1 MIELKNDQ
9 QILNPPIHTNI
20 FLKDMVFS
28 LQIFEVLAS
37 EAEIQVCLLKILKR
51 EIN

>member
-1 MIELKNDQ
+1 
-9 QILNPPIHTNI
+9 
-20 FLKDMVFS
+20 MVFS

-51 EIN
+51 EINWLW